1 MWVCPLE
8 RTHCLVARPVPR
20 SRRRRDPGFPR
31 ESGSRRVARPLLFD
45 VSVMTR
51 QTSKRFGVL
60 GPLALAVAALL
71 GVYERPVRAEGED
84 DAARRERCATRLSI
98 ALVGRSATPD
108 LTAAGNPQER
118 VDELLADPAFVE
130 RFARYANHEL
140 NPEPGQNAAE
150 DATYTLASYVLAQK
164 KPWKEMFV
172 GAYDVAET
180 VTPRADG
187 LGYFRS
193 AAWMKRYAGNEE
205 DGYRLVAAYRILQN
219 TTGLQLTAT
228 TNVPGAD
235 LSAAGRANAACAG
248 CHYGSWFALDKVAR
262 VLSRRQGLG
271 KNMTFLPPTDGPQE
285 ILGGKTIADDAA
297 LVNALVASPS
307 FQVNACRLAFR
318 FLYARNESACEA
330 AVFDRCMDAFA
341 ADGTMQSAV
350 SVIAKDA
357 SFCQ

>member
-1 MWVCPLE
+1 MP
-8 RTHCLVARPVPR
+8 
-20 SRRRRDPGFPR
+20 
-31 ESGSRRVARPLLFD
+31 
-45 VSVMTR
+45 R

-71 GVYERPVRAEGED
+71 GASYERPVLAEGEG

-98 ALVGRSATPD
+98 ALVGRSATP
-108 LTAAGNPQER
+108 ASIAEANPQDG
-118 VDELLADPAFVE
+118 VDALIADPAFVD
-130 RFARYANHEL
+130 RFARYANREL
-140 NPEPGQNAAE
+140 NPEPGQTAAE
-150 DATYTLASYVLAQK
+150 DATYTLAKHVLEQK

-172 GAYDVAET
+172 GAYEVADT

-219 TTGLQLTAT
+219 TTGLQLSAT
-228 TNVPGAD
+228 TNVAGAD
-235 LSAAGRANAACAG
+235 LSAAGRQSGACAG
-248 CHYGSWFALDKVAR
+248 CHYGSWYALDKVAR

-271 KNMTFLPPTDGPQE
+271 RNMTFLPPTDGPQQ

-341 ADGTMQSAV
+341 AEGTMQSAV
-350 SVIAKDA
+350 SVIARDA